1 MFLPRINADL
11 DLFCSAWDNHPIRIA
26 NNRTPNQLFII
37 GQLYDP
43 NSNIPEIVTDSY
55 GIDFEGPASSEIS
68 ENRIDTVPL
77 DDILDETDLQQV
89 LQEIDFAAPSD
100 SFGID
105 IYIRTLKLVENILCT
120 EEQ

>member
-43 NSNIPEIVTDSY
+43 NSNIPEIVTHSY

-68 ENRIDTVPL
+68 ENRIDTVPV
-77 DDILDETDLQQV
+77 DDILNETDLQQV
-89 LQEIDFAAPSD
+89 LQEIDFVAPSD

>member
-68 ENRIDTVPL
+68 ENRIDTVPV

-89 LQEIDFAAPSD
+89 LQEIDFVAPSD

-105 IYIRTLKLVENILCT
+105 IYIRTLKLVKNILCT